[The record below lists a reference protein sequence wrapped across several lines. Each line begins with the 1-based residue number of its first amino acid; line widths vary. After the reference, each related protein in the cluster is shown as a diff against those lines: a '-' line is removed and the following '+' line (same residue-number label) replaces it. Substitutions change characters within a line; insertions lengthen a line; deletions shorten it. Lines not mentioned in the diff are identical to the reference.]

1 MSAESSTETATRVTV
16 EIADHIAEVT
26 LNRPEKHNALDYAMF
41 EGISAAIDE
50 VAADASVRAVVLHGE
65 GKSFCSGLDI
75 LSFVSEGRAVE
86 GMFDRRDGEA
96 ANLAQRVAYGW
107 QTLPAPVIAAVHGNC
122 IGGGAQ
128 IALGA
133 DVRIIHPDAKVS
145 IREGF
150 WGLIPDMGITR
161 SLPRLVRYDVA
172 KELVLTARIIDA
184 EEAVRVGLAT
194 RLDDEPLAAARELAA
209 EIAALSPDATRR
221 SKELLEQSWNAPAAE
236 SLALEESLQRELLG
250 SPNQVK
256 AVGAGMSGEPADF
269 DDPTPSPNPS

>member
-1 MSAESSTETATRVTV
+1 MTAPPAKTEQTETAQRVTV
-16 EIADHIAEVT
+16 SIDDHIAEVA
-26 LNRPEKHNALDYAMF
+26 LNRPEKHNALDFAMF

-50 VAADASVRAVVLHGE
+50 VAADPSVRAVVLRGE

-75 LSFVSEGRAVE
+75 MSFASEGRDVHD
-86 GMFDRRDGEA
+86 MFARRPGEP

-107 QTLPAPVIAAVHGNC
+107 QTMPAPVIAAVHGNC

-133 DVRIIHPDAKVS
+133 DVRIIAPGSRVS
-145 IREGF
+145 IREGY

-161 SLPRLVRYDVA
+161 TLPRLVRFDVA
-172 KELVLTARIIDA
+172 KELVLTARIIEA

-194 RLDDEPLAAARELAA
+194 RLDDDPLAAARALAA
-209 EIAALSPDATRR
+209 EIAERSPDATRR
-221 SKELLEQSWNAPAAE
+221 GKDLLERAWNLPAEE
-236 SLALEESLQRELLG
+236 SLALEQELQTELLG
-250 SPNQVK
+250 SANQLK

-269 DDPTPSPNPS
+269 DDPA